1 MMPLEQNSKCTKT
14 SNIDYVGH
22 FPPTP
27 KFQYPNPEAATITD
41 FLFFKKCCMHTLAD
55 TFIETHF

>member
-1 MMPLEQNSKCTKT
+1 M
-14 SNIDYVGH
+14 DYVGH

-27 KFQYPNPEAATITD
+27 KFKYPNPEAATIID

-55 TFIETHF
+55 RFIETHF